1 MTTFQLLSVALFA
14 GVLLV
19 SNKEAVA
26 AWLKSVSPAPAK
38 PVSPARDTIV
48 DELEIVVDLRQRF
61 IDADCDE
68 GVAACNVLLRVL
80 IDHPHP
86 HGS

>member
-1 MTTFQLLSVALFA
+1 MTTFQVLSVALFA
-14 GVLLV
+14 AVLFI
-19 SNKEAVA
+19 SNRDAVT
-26 AWLKSVSPAPAK
+26 AWLKSAAPKPPAP
-38 PVSPARDTIV
+38 PQRDSIV
-48 DELEIVVDLRQRF
+48 DELEIVVDLRQKF

-68 GVAACNVLLRVL
+68 GIAACNVLLRVL

>member
-1 MTTFQLLSVALFA
+1 MTTFQLLSVALFT

-19 SNKEAVA
+19 SNKDAVL
-26 AWLKSVSPAPAK
+26 AWIKNVSPTPAKPAK
-38 PVSPARDTIV
+38 PVRDTIV
-48 DELEIVVDLRQRF
+48 DELEIVVDLRQKF